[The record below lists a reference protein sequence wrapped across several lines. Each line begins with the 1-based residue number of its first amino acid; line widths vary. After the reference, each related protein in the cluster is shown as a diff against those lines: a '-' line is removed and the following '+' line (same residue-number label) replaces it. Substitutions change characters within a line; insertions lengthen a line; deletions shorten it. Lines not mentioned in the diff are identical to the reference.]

1 MCDIIPA
8 PQSAPLFVI
17 PSHSD
22 RLRPVLK
29 SQFVS
34 VLPDRLQSAG
44 IPQANL
50 FRGHSFRRGGTS
62 WAFSCGIPGELIQ
75 VFGDWH
81 SDAYKCY
88 LEISLPLR
96 LRVSQGMAFG
106 LSTSKSSIVWLVF
119 GGQRGCLCFLFPL
132 SPSGRWSFILINLSL
147 CQTVC
152 LRVFIFST
160 VFEEYPK

>member
-34 VLPDRLQSAG
+34 VLRDRLQSAG
-44 IPQANL
+44 MPQANSYSYSL
-50 FRGHSFRRGGTS
+50 GIGILTHTS
-62 WAFSCGIPGELIQ
+62 VILKFPYPLGFVCLRVWLLAF
-75 VFGDWH
+75 
-81 SDAYKCY
+81 
-88 LEISLPLR
+88 R
-96 LRVSQGMAFG
+96 LRSHQLFG
-106 LSTSKSSIVWLVF
+106 WFLVGREDVF
-119 GGQRGCLCFLFPL
+119 VFFFL

-152 LRVFIFST
+152 LRVFIFSM

>member
-106 LSTSKSSIVWLVF
+106 LSTSKTSIVWLVF

-132 SPSGRWSFILINLSL
+132 SPSGRRSFILINLSL